1 MTNKRKFLPILFF
14 VFMLIANTMSAQNS
28 INKSL
33 NTQEQSIVTISALT
47 AVGDIEHLKVELN
60 NGLDSGLTI
69 N

>member
-47 AVGDIEHLKVELN
+47 AVGDI
-60 NGLDSGLTI
+60 
-69 N
+69 